1 MILSKSL
8 PPSYETLK
16 TVTIASVS
24 DISKLATD
32 TLMAQ
37 ILREEKRKQHQNS
50 AAVMMAK
57 TGKMSRW
64 DQQRQNSKPN
74 ATKSSARCTNPK
86 CGRVGHSFEQCW
98 AV

>member
-8 PPSYETLK
+8 PPSYKTLK
-16 TVTIASVS
+16 MVTIASVS
-24 DISKLATD
+24 NISKLATD
-32 TLMAQ
+32 TLIAQ
-37 ILREEKRKQHQNS
+37 ILWEEKCKQHQNS

-74 ATKSSARCTNPK
+74 TTKSTACCTNPK
-86 CGRVGHSFEQCW
+86 CG
-98 AV
+98 